1 MMKTLA
7 GLWIDHGAAVSV
19 LVSEKGQETRR
30 IKSHVATRNQLEE
43 LRAKLK
49 FD

>member
-7 GLWIDHGAAVSV
+7 GLWIYHPEAVSV
-19 LVSEKGQETRR
+19 LVSETRQETRR
-30 IKSHVATRNQLEE
+30 IKSQVATRSQWEE